1 MKNLHQLP
9 VWGKQV
15 QRNRIHFQNNLMN
28 IVFLQYVWIFLL
40 EVGDFKIAQTL
51 TCCRKTGSHSVF
63 VKDISICAVSH
74 SVCFV
79 FFSLTDLILFS
90 FSYTLFFSKYE
101 IMFLKRVIFITKIPE
116 FREIIGLQTK
126 ENPSEIMLIFPLAC
140 PSLHH
145 SSTADWREVCC
156 PSHSLGELS
165 GICQR
170 GLRALHGL
178 K

>member
-1 MKNLHQLP
+1 MCKYEKFTPASCL
-9 VWGKQV
+9 GK
-15 QRNRIHFQNNLMN
+15 IGAKKQNSLLEQ
-28 IVFLQYVWIFLL
+28 FDEYVWIFLL

-51 TCCRKTGSHSVF
+51 ICCRKTGSHSVF

-116 FREIIGLQTK
+116 FREIIGL
-126 ENPSEIMLIFPLAC
+126 
-140 PSLHH
+140 
-145 SSTADWREVCC
+145 
-156 PSHSLGELS
+156 
-165 GICQR
+165 
-170 GLRALHGL
+170 
-178 K
+178 